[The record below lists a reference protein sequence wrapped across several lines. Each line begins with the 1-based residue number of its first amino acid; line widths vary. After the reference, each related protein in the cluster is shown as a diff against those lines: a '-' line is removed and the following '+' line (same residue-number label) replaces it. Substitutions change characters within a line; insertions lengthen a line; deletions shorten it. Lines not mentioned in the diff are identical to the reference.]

1 MVKFIEGLFVKY
13 EKSRLSVHIEKN
25 PGLIA
30 ICIGLITITLTV
42 FFGIKSDI
50 PENKKTSDTP
60 LPIATEV
67 YPNCEHQYKFILL
80 NQ

>member
-1 MVKFIEGLFVKY
+1 MINFIEDLFVKY

-42 FFGIKSDI
+42 FFGIKSVVPD
-50 PENKKTSDTP
+50 NKKTSDT
-60 LPIATEV
+60 LPSIATEV
-67 YPNCEHQYKFILL
+67 YPNCEHENKFILL